1 MELEA
6 EIKKIKFQI
15 SLIGEA
21 IRYNENPLTSLVIE
35 LDWSEEDLEAAHDCF
50 EQAET
55 VLNNNPQD
63 FNNVMFE
70 KLFKE
75 KLGVG
80 YQRVKAIV
88 LAFYRE
94 HRWTSVCVAYA
105 NSFGDTRPSELMS
118 IT

>member
-75 KLGVG
+75 KIGRGVPESQSDSAG
-80 YQRVKAIV
+80 ILSRTSLDIRVRSLCKFFRGHAAV
-88 LAFYRE
+88 
-94 HRWTSVCVAYA
+94 
-105 NSFGDTRPSELMS
+105 
-118 IT
+118 